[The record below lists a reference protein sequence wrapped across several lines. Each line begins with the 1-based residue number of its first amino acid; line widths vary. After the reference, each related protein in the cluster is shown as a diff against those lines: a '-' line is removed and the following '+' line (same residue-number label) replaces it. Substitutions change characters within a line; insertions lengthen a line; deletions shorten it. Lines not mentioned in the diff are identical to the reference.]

1 MESNVGANLIIIQLL
16 HTSANPTEFL
26 RLCWDQLFPPQKIQ
40 IFHYLY
46 LAKQEKTFIQILRQ
60 ELTFDEPTVPW
71 TQLFALLVKW
81 RKLSPETLKSLI
93 NTESDN
99 LDSITFR
106 VNTPELSEMWMR
118 KKQQKLSQIENKKQS
133 LMKDLDFAKNQ
144 GLKEKRIEAL
154 NQLKKFFPNDK
165 VVETAF
171 QSEKEFRARHSYSKL
186 VTKKEKQV
194 YLKKEAATLNA
205 EEIQSLFKTI
215 KKHLKKNAD
224 TAYDFSV
231 MFMEMD
237 LPLLGLK
244 VIDLLKKKS
253 QKMLWY
259 ELSLSIEGQQFARA
273 LNTIAMIQK
282 KKVTSDQSFS
292 LLYYQALALYGLG
305 NKADAIRIIKNILKI
320 RPQFKSANS
329 LLLEWGIEI

>member
-1 MESNVGANLIIIQLL
+1 MRSSGDANLIIIQLL
-16 HTSANPTEFL
+16 HTSSDPNEFL
-26 RLCWDQLFPPQKIQ
+26 RLCWDQLFPLQKMQ
-40 IFHYLY
+40 IYHYLY
-46 LAKQEKTFIQILRQ
+46 LAKQENTFVQILQQ
-60 ELTFDEPTVPW
+60 ELALEEPVVPW
-71 TQLFALLVKW
+71 THLFALLVKW
-81 RKLSPETLKSLI
+81 KKLSPETLRSLI
-93 NTESDN
+93 NTESDS
-99 LDSITFR
+99 LDAITFR
-106 VNTPELSEMWMR
+106 INTPELNELWAR
-118 KKQQKLSQIENKKQS
+118 KKQQKLAKLESKKQS
-133 LMKDLDFAKNQ
+133 LMKDLEFAKNQ

-171 QSEKEFRARHSYSKL
+171 QSEKEFRARHSHNKL
-186 VTKKEKQV
+186 STKKEKQG
-194 YLKKEAATLNA
+194 YHKKEAPLLNA
-205 EEIQSLFKTI
+205 NEIQEIFKTI

-237 LPLLGLK
+237 LPILGLN

-259 ELSLSIEGQQFARA
+259 ELTLSIEGQQYARA
-273 LNTIAMIQK
+273 LNTIALIQK
-282 KKVTSDQSFS
+282 KKVNSDQSFS

-305 NKADAIRIIKNILKI
+305 NKSDAIRIIKNILKI

>member
-1 MESNVGANLIIIQLL
+1 MASSSGANLIIIQLL
-16 HTSANPTEFL
+16 HTSSDPTEFL
-26 RLCWDQLFPPQKIQ
+26 RLCWDQLFPHQKMQ
-40 IFHYLY
+40 IFHFLY
-46 LAKQEKTFIQILRQ
+46 LGKQEKTFVQILRQ
-60 ELTFDEPTVPW
+60 ELLLEESVVPW
-71 TQLFALLVKW
+71 TQLFAMLKRWNRL
-81 RKLSPETLKSLI
+81 RPETVRSLI

-99 LDSITFR
+99 LDAITFR
-106 VNTPELSEMWMR
+106 VNSPLLSEMWSR
-118 KKQQKLSQIENKKQS
+118 KKLQKLADYENKKQS
-133 LMKDLDFAKNQ
+133 LMKDLEFAKNQ

-171 QSEKEFRARHSYSKL
+171 QSEKEFRARHSYNKL
-186 VTKKEKQV
+186 VNKKEKQV
-194 YLKKEAATLNA
+194 HFKKEASSLSA

-215 KKHLKKNAD
+215 KKQLKKNAD
-224 TAYDFSV
+224 YAYDLSV

-259 ELSLSIEGQQFARA
+259 ELLLSIEAQQFARA

-282 KKVTSDQSFS
+282 KKVSSDHSFS